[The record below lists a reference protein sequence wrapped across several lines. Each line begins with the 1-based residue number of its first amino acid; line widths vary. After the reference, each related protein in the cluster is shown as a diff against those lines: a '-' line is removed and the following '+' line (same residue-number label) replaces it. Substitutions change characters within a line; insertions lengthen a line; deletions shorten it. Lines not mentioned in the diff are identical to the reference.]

1 MIYIK
6 YSPLYLLVSAVYV
19 QVNVVNYVGF
29 DVEVGYLMW
38 IFLGY
43 VRFYVGGHVAQNVQK
58 KAAASLHVFS
68 SAIGKSKSGR
78 RSPRVQFIVSLLTA
92 ILVSQIRS
100 LSLLSS
106 SLFSCFSRRLHGQHA
121 PAWFL
126 VDHLP
131 LPLLTFWSF

>member
-58 KAAASLHVFS
+58 KGCCITACFFFS
-68 SAIGKSKSGR
+68 HWQVKVWTSI
-78 RSPRVQFIVSLLTA
+78 P
-92 ILVSQIRS
+92 
-100 LSLLSS
+100 
-106 SLFSCFSRRLHGQHA
+106 
-121 PAWFL
+121 
-126 VDHLP
+126 
-131 LPLLTFWSF
+131 